1 MYITHVL
8 IFLIPILSQNDRDD
22 NKNNI
27 AYLSFFGIIGNAFE
41 ILLLI
46 EFYAL

>member
-1 MYITHVL
+1 MSLFFLYRYYPKMTETIIRTTSL
-8 IFLIPILSQNDRDD
+8 ISH
-22 NKNNI
+22 
-27 AYLSFFGIIGNAFE
+27 FFGIIGNAFE